1 MVQESISVD
10 TAIVT
15 DSTCDIPENLA
26 EEYQIHV
33 VPNILIIDGVGIEDG
48 KGFSRR
54 EFYQRLPEMKSLP
67 TTSTASS
74 GTYHALYEKIFKQ
87 GFHHILS
94 IHASSLLS
102 GIYNAASIAARAF
115 GERVRVIDSQQVSLG
130 LGFQVLEAAEAIR
143 QGLRMDEV
151 LQRVEAVRRRIH
163 LVAMLDTLEY
173 IRRSGR
179 VSWAR
184 ASLGSLLRIKPFVE
198 VKNGVVQRLGEVRTR
213 AKGIARLLE
222 MIHSLGPLERLAILH
237 SNAEEDARLL
247 LKSLSINLPT
257 PPLLVNVTTIIGTH
271 AGPNGLGFVAVVKY
285 PS

>member
-1 MVQESISVD
+1 MEI
-10 TAIVT
+10 AIVT
-15 DSTCDIPENLA
+15 DSTCDIPDDLA
-26 EEYQIHV
+26 EAYQVHI
-33 VPNILIIDGVGIEDG
+33 VPNVLIIDGVGIENG
-48 KGFSRR
+48 KGFSRQ
-54 EFYQRLPEMKSLP
+54 EFYQKLPEMKTLP

-74 GTYHALYEKIFKQ
+74 GTYYAQYEKLFKE
-87 GFHHILS
+87 GFQYILS

-102 GIYNAASIAARAF
+102 GIYNAASAAAKAF
-115 GERVRVIDSQQVSLG
+115 GERVRVLDSQNVSLG

-151 LQRVEAVRRRIH
+151 LQRIEGIRSRIR

-173 IRRSGR
+173 VRRSGR

-198 VKNGVVQRLGEVRTR
+198 VKNGIVQRLGEVRTR

-222 MIHSLGPLERLAILH
+222 ILHSLGPLERLAILH
-237 SNAEEDARLL
+237 SNAEEDARTLL
-247 LKSLSINLPT
+247 ENLDLALPT

-271 AGPNGLGFVAVVKY
+271 VGPNGLGFVAVVKY
-285 PS
+285 HT